1 MLDFAQIVRQI
12 DAFTSEQARELPRR
26 AVALEEA
33 ERRLNR
39 ASEDWEALQE
49 RIQGS
54 NSSWYLAGLCEP
66 PNHTAPAQD
75 PVLPC
80 TVIAT
85 DGSQIVADRHDSA
98 FCYVLNVG
106 RAVIRYGT
114 GERATLASRPKLY
127 TPDED
132 MLESKGEQEGIS
144 PRRLAIKRFMAE
156 MEALAE
162 EIEALP
168 TPQPPATALVDGT
181 LLFWLLEG
189 ETEEYRVQTLT
200 AYEKTLEAGRGRRV
214 PIVGYI
220 SSPQSK
226 DVLNA
231 LRLVECPY
239 PLAHCDRHCP
249 NRQKPKPRRE
259 TPPCAGNETLNDADL
274 FERTLKQGERSALFT
289 SSRLRFVR
297 EERPSKN
304 IYFCYLHVG
313 AEVARLEMPDWVAED
328 PTLLERVHSLCYDQA
343 QKGAGYPVTLTEAHE
358 QAVVRA
364 SERDAFF
371 SLVERKM
378 ANDKIPLLLSTRKAL
393 SKQRRRV

>member
-1 MLDFAQIVRQI
+1 MLDFAQIAPQI
-12 DAFTSEQARELPRR
+12 DVFTAEQAREAPRKD
-26 AVALEEA
+26 AALREA

-39 ASEDWEALQE
+39 ASEDWEAFQE
-49 RIQGS
+49 RIQES
-54 NSSWYLAGLCEP
+54 DSSWYLAGFCEP
-66 PNHTAPAQD
+66 PNLVATAQP
-75 PVLPC
+75 PLLPC

-85 DGSQIVADRHDSA
+85 DGSQIVADKHDSA

-106 RAVIRYGT
+106 KAVIRYGT

-127 TPDED
+127 LPDD
-132 MLESKGEQEGIS
+132 DVLDPTGEQEGIS

-162 EIEALP
+162 EIEAAPSPLA
-168 TPQPPATALVDGT
+168 PALALVDGT

-200 AYEKTLEAGRGRRV
+200 AYEKALATGERRRV

-231 LRLVECPY
+231 LRLASCPF
-239 PLAHCDRHCP
+239 PLAHCERNCP
-249 NRQKPKPRRE
+249 NRHKPKPRRE
-259 TPPCAGNETLNDADL
+259 TPPCAGAEPLNDAEL
-274 FERTLKQGERSALFT
+274 FARTLKEGERSALFA
-289 SSRLRFVR
+289 SSRLRFLR
-297 EERPSKN
+297 EDRPSKH
-304 IYFCYLHVG
+304 IRFCYLNVG
-313 AEVARLEMPDWVAED
+313 AETARLEFPHWVAED
-328 PTLLERVHSLCYDQA
+328 PPLLERAHSLCYDQA
-343 QKGAGYPVTLTEAHE
+343 LKGAGYPVALTEAHE

-371 SLVERKM
+371 ALTERKM
-378 ANDKIPLLLSTRKAL
+378 ILNRTPLALPARKAL
-393 SKQRRRV
+393 AKQRRRV